1 MKKSKSNTVN
11 LFSAGMRALASDVVG
26 TVFYKQIA
34 RFEKWVDPYDPT
46 EQMILDKAWAEKIVK
61 NFNAGVI
68 DKVPVPLDHT
78 DQVDRN
84 AGELIKLEIKED
96 GLYGYLDIRRTETL
110 ADIENG
116 TIFDVSI
123 CFDWDYMDTLKG
135 DKHGPTLLHVALV
148 NNPYLKGMSGFEKT
162 GEESKFSEAL
172 KGLATALAGGKAN
185 GVIMLS
191 EAKVKEL
198 NKANM
203 EEVKKITNT
212 KDYPVTITVT
222 TEDDSVEKVLE
233 AGEEV
238 EVPADQAEAIEK
250 FIEESEAPEGDE
262 EDEDKDE
269 DGEDKDSDGDDK
281 DGEGDE
287 DKDEDLSE
295 TEKEELSRLRKEK
308 LSNDVNNSYTTLLSE
323 GKITPAQEEN
333 YKAAMVALAETAG
346 SKKVSLSRDGKKE
359 EISLS
364 ELFNQV
370 LQAGPKVVKFS
381 EEGKSGDGDDND
393 SDEDKAPADLLSE
406 AELKGLEATGVSRE
420 EYNRQAKEDP
430 ELFKKTEEEIKSK
443 E

>member
-11 LFSAGMRALASDVVG
+11 LFSAGRRALSSDVVG
-26 TVFYKQIA
+26 TVLFKQIA

-46 EQMILDKAWAEKIVK
+46 EQMILNKEWAEKIVK

-84 AGELIKLEIKED
+84 AGELIKLEIRED

-162 GEESKFSEAL
+162 SEQSKFSEAF
-172 KGLATALAGGKAN
+172 KGLATAFASGKAD

-250 FIEESEAPEGDE
+250 FIEESEAPEGE
-262 EDEDKDE
+262 EGDEDKD
-269 DGEDKDSDGDDK
+269 GE
-281 DGEGDE
+281 E

-323 GKITPAQEEN
+323 GKITPAQEDN
-333 YKAAMVALAETAG
+333 YKAAMIALSETAG
-346 SKKVSLSRDGKKE
+346 SKKVSLSRDGKNE
-359 EISLS
+359 EVSLS